1 MKGTSKLL
9 LPSLAI
15 SLASAVALKACDARK
30 HLLRL
35 VLAAVLVGATSARA
49 ALFDDPS
56 VAPYWYSYQ
65 QAYGVSTYPP
75 GTYVAPTVSGG
86 YLSTPLP
93 VNGAPVDTSVST
105 RQNWT
110 FVYDDGTPAVES
122 LYGGSLIGNLSSKT
136 AVTATFRL
144 NLSTPAGSTLDPSQ
158 LWYSTPGSLPTVRFL
173 FEAYDPALYGGT
185 GVTPNMHW
193 WSNPG
198 AIGLTTMAN
207 GQDYTLTV
215 NLNPALWSDDYG
227 VNGAADGG
235 VAFEQTL
242 ASVLDFGLSF
252 GGGSGFQNGFALMPG
267 VTGTFDLKEL
277 DTLPVPEPTTM
288 IAGALLL
295 LPFGASTIRILRKN
309 RTA

>member
-1 MKGTSKLL
+1 MKTTFKLT
-9 LPSLAI
+9 
-15 SLASAVALKACDARK
+15 LASV
-30 HLLRL
+30 
-35 VLAAVLVGATSARA
+35 VLVGLVTAAPPARA
-49 ALFDDPS
+49 AIFTDTS
-56 VAPYWYSYQ
+56 VGQYWYSFQ
-65 QAYGVSTYPP
+65 GEYGV
-75 GTYVAPTVSGG
+75 GTYLGGNYVTPTVSGG

-93 VNGAPVDTSVST
+93 ANEAPSGSSVST

-122 LYGGSLIGNLSSKT
+122 LYGGSLIGDLSSKT

-185 GVTPNMHW
+185 GVTPDLHW

-207 GQDYTLTV
+207 GEDYTLTV
-215 NLNPALWSDDYG
+215 NLDPSLWSDDYG

-235 VAFEQTL
+235 VAFRQTL
-242 ASVLDFGLSF
+242 ASTLDFGISF
-252 GGGSGFQNGFALMPG
+252 GGGSGFENGFALMPG
-267 VTGTFDLKEL
+267 VSGSFDLKEME
-277 DTLPVPEPTTM
+277 TLAVPEPTTM

-295 LPFGASTIRILRKN
+295 LPFGASTLRMLRKN
-309 RTA
+309 RPA